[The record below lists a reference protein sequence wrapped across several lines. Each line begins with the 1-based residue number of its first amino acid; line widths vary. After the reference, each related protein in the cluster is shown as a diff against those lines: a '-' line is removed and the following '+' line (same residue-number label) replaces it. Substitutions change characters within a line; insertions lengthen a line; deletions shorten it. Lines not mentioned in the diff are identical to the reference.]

1 MGITSIAIVI
11 LVSVRHETLKRIPKT
26 LEEISDTELGRNRAI
41 TEMSVQ
47 AFLFMH
53 QSALAF

>member
-1 MGITSIAIVI
+1 MGITSIAIVS

-26 LEEISDTELGRNRAI
+26 LEEISDSESGRNRAI

-53 QSALAF
+53 QSALTF